1 MKVELIGFLADP
13 CEEVRKRKRH
23 ERKIQKFKYFIRQKL
38 TGVCM
43 VCVGLAAMKA
53 TSEGITATM
62 LLVPFGVAM
71 IFSSEKMLTE
81 DDIHKNT

>member
-13 CEEVRKRKRH
+13 CEEARKTH
-23 ERKIQKFKYFIRQKL
+23 ERKIQREKFKYFLRQKL

-62 LLVPFGVAM
+62 LLVPFGLAM
-71 IFSSEKMLTE
+71 VFSSEKMLTE
-81 DDIHKNT
+81 DNDIT